1 MKHLAWAILIVGTAC
16 LPGVSAPL
24 YRAGETSLAISSL
37 LHGEISADYQ
47 FSSQKMKTER
57 GDQTT
62 SALKGWNA
70 RALWTPL
77 PWLSVGAEMGQSAD
91 QELRAAFV
99 SSYESRRIGGI
110 IKLTLSPNTTP
121 RVYLLAGYGKTSHRL
136 NYDHSVNPIA
146 LSTWPGSE
154 KKTVPYW
161 MIGVGMEMDVWKA
174 LFLGIEGNLLR
185 HQSTQLPRFYKVDSR
200 IETALRVRVGVKF

>member
-24 YRAGETSLAISSL
+24 YRAGETSPDISSL

-77 PWLSVGAEMGQSAD
+77 PWLSVGAEMG
-91 QELRAAFV
+91 
-99 SSYESRRIGGI
+99 
-110 IKLTLSPNTTP
+110 
-121 RVYLLAGYGKTSHRL
+121 
-136 NYDHSVNPIA
+136 
-146 LSTWPGSE
+146 
-154 KKTVPYW
+154 
-161 MIGVGMEMDVWKA
+161 
-174 LFLGIEGNLLR
+174 
-185 HQSTQLPRFYKVDSR
+185 
-200 IETALRVRVGVKF
+200 